1 MLVRNR
7 YLGELLKNSRSFSVL
22 NSSVR
27 SGHNKWSTIKHGKA
41 KNDAERNKINNKFAN
56 QIAMSVK
63 LGNGITD
70 PSMNIRL
77 ATSIELAN
85 KNNVSKKVI
94 ENAIRKASGSSASG
108 KDSNASELCVYE
120 GMGPGGVAIV
130 VEALTDNKNR
140 TIGLIRSA
148 FNKANG
154 SMTPTLFFFDKKGYV
169 TMVPP
174 KMLDT
179 EDKVLESVLEIQG
192 IEDIAPLQE
201 DAEDLECDTETETT
215 GQTYEAV
222 MEPADTN
229 KVAALLKERGFH
241 IRDLGIG
248 YNAKPDMD
256 VFVQGDETLEKL
268 QKLTTA
274 LEDIDE
280 VTSLYTNASNA

>member
-94 ENAIRKASGSSASG
+94 ENAIRKASFW
-108 KDSNASELCVYE
+108 KQ
-120 GMGPGGVAIV
+120 
-130 VEALTDNKNR
+130 R
-140 TIGLIRSA
+140 IG
-148 FNKANG
+148 
-154 SMTPTLFFFDKKGYV
+154 
-169 TMVPP
+169 
-174 KMLDT
+174 
-179 EDKVLESVLEIQG
+179 QG
-192 IEDIAPLQE
+192 
-201 DAEDLECDTETETT
+201 
-215 GQTYEAV
+215 
-222 MEPADTN
+222 
-229 KVAALLKERGFH
+229 LKRF
-241 IRDLGIG
+241 
-248 YNAKPDMD
+248 
-256 VFVQGDETLEKL
+256 
-268 QKLTTA
+268 
-274 LEDIDE
+274 
-280 VTSLYTNASNA
+280 

>member
-1 MLVRNR
+1 MLTRSRCYSKLLRNCQ
-7 YLGELLKNSRSFSVL
+7 LFSTL
-22 NSSVR
+22 NSSVG

-70 PSMNIRL
+70 PTMNIRL
-77 ATSIELAN
+77 ATSIDLAN

-94 ENAIRKASGSSASG
+94 ENAIRKASGSSSG
-108 KDSNASELCVYE
+108 KDSNSSELCVYE

-154 SMTPTLFFFDKKGYV
+154 SMTPTLFFFDKRGYV
-169 TMVPP
+169 AVTPP
-174 KMLDT
+174 SELDT

-192 IEDIAPLQE
+192 IEDIVAVHDDTE
-201 DAEDLECDTETETT
+201 DAECDAEAETA
-215 GQTYEAV
+215 GPTYEAV
-222 MEPADTN
+222 TEPAETN

-248 YNAKPDMD
+248 YNAKPDMA
-256 VFVQGDETLEKL
+256 VTVQGDETVEKLEKL
-268 QKLTTA
+268 TAA

-280 VTSLYTNASNA
+280 VTSLYTNASDP